1 MSASHASSS
10 PQGERKAGPYA
21 IGYDQRKRPGQLP
34 GGRQRSAPG
43 AAAEAQGEAP
53 PVPLK
58 GGVDLQEHH
67 EWCTKNWRRMDR
79 DESGEM
85 SAKELDCE
93 EFHAILR
100 GVLAPQAEGRTG
112 GASYHRAEMNMN
124 RAVNFCMQKADF
136 SSDGTLNFKEFK
148 SFMLYLRNSRQK
160 STADMIFA
168 LFDLD
173 GDEVI
178 EEAEFREIYRFY
190 LGHFPTEAEF
200 QAEWARL
207 DRRGEMKVR
216 RKDYIHWLR
225 TSPNKLFSMH
235 APPVE
240 TGAPAARGTSEQAL
254 SPQHKSVM
262 SNSSQSLPDLARS
275 RRAISGANRWKRR
288 SPGPGLVPPWNE
300 RSLEDRPKWN
310 QRFNAGVNMN
320 PNKPRDERTYFS
332 RPQSLPE
339 LKRYYE
345 THTGFENHIGRMS
358 QPKRSSQ
365 NARDDFSFVF

>member
-1 MSASHASSS
+1 
-10 PQGERKAGPYA
+10 
-21 IGYDQRKRPGQLP
+21 
-34 GGRQRSAPG
+34 
-43 AAAEAQGEAP
+43 
-53 PVPLK
+53 
-58 GGVDLQEHH
+58 
-67 EWCTKNWRRMDR
+67 MDR
-79 DESGEM
+79 DESQELT
-85 SAKELDCE
+85 AKELDCE
-93 EFHAILR
+93 EFHSILR
-100 GVLAPQAEGRTG
+100 GVLAPQAASGKSAG
-112 GASYHRAEMNMN
+112 GATYHRAEMNMN
-124 RAVNFCMQKADF
+124 RAITFCMQKADF
-136 SSDGTLNFKEFK
+136 SSDGTLNFNEFK
-148 SFMLYLRNSRQK
+148 SFMLYLRTSRQK

-173 GDEVI
+173 GDEEI

-207 DRRGEMKVR
+207 DRRGEQKVR

-240 TGAPAARGTSEQAL
+240 AGASAEMTSERAL
-254 SPQHKSVM
+254 SPQHQSIM
-262 SNSSQSLPDLARS
+262 SKSSQSLPELARS
-275 RRAISGANRWKRR
+275 RRAISGGNGWGRR

-320 PNKPRDERTYFS
+320 PHKPRGQRIYFS

-345 THTGFENHIGRMS
+345 THTGFESHIDRLNM
-358 QPKRSSQ
+358 PRRSKG

>member
-1 MSASHASSS
+1 
-10 PQGERKAGPYA
+10 GERKKGPYA

-34 GGRQRSAPG
+34 GERQQSAP
-43 AAAEAQGEAP
+43 AEAPQEEAP
-53 PVPLK
+53 PVTPMSM
-58 GGVDLQEHH
+58 GMDLDEHH
-67 EWCTKNWRRMDR
+67 EWCVKMWRRMDR
-79 DESGEM
+79 DESQELT
-85 SAKELDCE
+85 AKELDCE
-93 EFHAILR
+93 EFHSILR
-100 GVLAPQAEGRTG
+100 GVLAPQAASGKSVG
-112 GASYHRAEMNMN
+112 GTTYHRAEMNMN
-124 RAVNFCMQKADF
+124 RAINFCMQKADF

-148 SFMLYLRNSRQK
+148 SFMLYMRNSRQK

-173 GDEVI
+173 GDEEI

-190 LGHFPTEAEF
+190 LGHFPTEDEF

-240 TGAPAARGTSEQAL
+240 GGAPAERTPERAG
-254 SPQHKSVM
+254 SPQQRSMM
-262 SNSSQSLPDLARS
+262 SSSSRSLPDLARS
-275 RRAISGANRWKRR
+275 RRAISGGNSWARR
-288 SPGPGLVPPWNE
+288 SPGPGLVPPWSE

-310 QRFNAGVNMN
+310 QRFNVGVNMN
-320 PNKPRDERTYFS
+320 THKPKGQRAYFS

-345 THTGFENHIGRMS
+345 THTGFDKHIERLN
-358 QPKRSSQ
+358 QPKKPAR
-365 NARDDFSFVF
+365 NPRDDFSFVF